1 MKNSIDFIGG
11 GTRRS
16 LLRMVGPLLAAMVLT
31 MAYNL
36 VDSLWVGNLMGETG
50 YAALTS
56 STSVVLILSAIAM
69 GSSNGAAILIAQTAG
84 AKKEAG
90 GLISVSLALAGAF
103 SVGVTAILEL
113 ALRPLL
119 SAMNTLPELFS
130 MAYDYL
136 SVYLLGYAAI
146 FLYMHFT
153 AAFRAFG
160 DPVFQMK
167 GMLLSTVFNAVAD
180 PLMIRGFGLRGA
192 AWATVLSEALCLV
205 FAVVYHRKKRLFRLT
220 LRRADA
226 AWVRPLLADAVPSAV
241 QSCMPAVSSAALL
254 LLVTGFGVTAIAAY
268 GAAGQ
273 LEILLFYPAMAMNMA
288 LTAITGQCS
297 GADRTDRVRDYLR
310 CALRLGTVFTA
321 VLSAAVILFAG
332 PLSRLFVD
340 SGATAAIVQ
349 DFFRVVSVGYVLY
362 MATSCFLGETSGLGH
377 PGRSMA
383 LMFVYYIV
391 VRVPLA
397 AALVRTPL
405 ALDGVWTAVL
415 ISHIAAAALAAAQ
428 GLSLLRTKT
437 PSRTAPKGE
446 AA

>member
-321 VLSAAVILFAG
+321 VLSTAVILFAG

>member
-11 GTRRS
+11 DTRRS

-103 SVGVTAILEL
+103 SVGVTAVLEL

-119 SAMNTLPELFS
+119 SAMNTPPELFS

-205 FAVVYHRKKRLFRLT
+205 FAVVYHRKKQLFRLT

-241 QSCMPAVSSAALL
+241 QSCIPAVSSAALL
-254 LLVTGFGVTAIAAY
+254 LLVTGFGVTVIAAY

-297 GADRTDRVRDYLR
+297 GAGRTDRVRDYLR

-362 MATSCFLGETSGLGH
+362 MATSCFPGETSGLGH

-437 PSRTAPKGE
+437 PSRTAPKEE

>member
-11 GTRRS
+11 DTRRS
-16 LLRMVGPLLAAMVLT
+16 LLRMIGPLLAAMVLT

-84 AKKEAG
+84 AKREAG

-103 SVGVTAILEL
+103 SVGVTAVLEL

-119 SAMNTLPELFS
+119 SAMNTPPELFS

-254 LLVTGFGVTAIAAY
+254 LLVTGFGVTVIAAY
-268 GAAGQ
+268 GAAGR

-297 GADRTDRVRDYLR
+297 GAGRTDRVRDYLR

-377 PGRSMA
+377 PGRSMV

>member
-1 MKNSIDFIGG
+1 
-11 GTRRS
+11 
-16 LLRMVGPLLAAMVLT
+16 
-31 MAYNL
+31 
-36 VDSLWVGNLMGETG
+36 
-50 YAALTS
+50 
-56 STSVVLILSAIAM
+56 
-69 GSSNGAAILIAQTAG
+69 
-84 AKKEAG
+84 
-90 GLISVSLALAGAF
+90 
-103 SVGVTAILEL
+103 
-113 ALRPLL
+113 
-119 SAMNTLPELFS
+119 

-220 LRRADA
+220 LQRADA

-297 GADRTDRVRDYLR
+297 GAGRTDRSGTI
-310 CALRLGTVFTA
+310 CAVPCGWER
-321 VLSAAVILFAG
+321 S
-332 PLSRLFVD
+332 SR
-340 SGATAAIVQ
+340 
-349 DFFRVVSVGYVLY
+349 
-362 MATSCFLGETSGLGH
+362 
-377 PGRSMA
+377 RSSPP
-383 LMFVYYIV
+383 
-391 VRVPLA
+391 R
-397 AALVRTPL
+397 
-405 ALDGVWTAVL
+405 
-415 ISHIAAAALAAAQ
+415 
-428 GLSLLRTKT
+428 
-437 PSRTAPKGE
+437 
-446 AA
+446 

>member
-11 GTRRS
+11 DTRRS

-90 GLISVSLALAGAF
+90 GLIRVSLALAGAF
-103 SVGVTAILEL
+103 SVGVTAVLEL

-119 SAMNTLPELFS
+119 AAMNTPPELFS

-297 GADRTDRVRDYLR
+297 GAGRTDRVRDYLR

-349 DFFRVVSVGYVLY
+349 DFFLVVSVGYVLY

-383 LMFVYYIV
+383 LMLVYYIV

>member
-11 GTRRS
+11 DTRRS

-84 AKKEAG
+84 AKREAG

-103 SVGVTAILEL
+103 SVGVTAVLEL

-119 SAMNTLPELFS
+119 SAMNTPPELFS

-205 FAVVYHRKKRLFRLT
+205 FAVVYHRKKQLFRLT

-241 QSCMPAVSSAALL
+241 QSCIPAVSSAALL
-254 LLVTGFGVTAIAAY
+254 LLVTGFGVTVIAAY

-297 GADRTDRVRDYLR
+297 GAGRTDRVRDYLR

-397 AALVRTPL
+397 GALVRTPL

>member
-1 MKNSIDFIGG
+1 MKNSIDFIDGD
-11 GTRRS
+11 TRRS

-36 VDSLWVGNLMGETG
+36 VDSLWVGNLMGEIG

-56 STSVVLILSAIAM
+56 STAVVLILSAIAM

-103 SVGVTAILEL
+103 SVGVTAVLEL

-119 SAMNTLPELFS
+119 SAMNTPPELFS

-254 LLVTGFGVTAIAAY
+254 LLVTGFDVTAIAAY

-297 GADRTDRVRDYLR
+297 GVGRTDRVRDYLR

-349 DFFRVVSVGYVLY
+349 DFFRIVSVGYVLY

>member
-11 GTRRS
+11 DTRRS

-36 VDSLWVGNLMGETG
+36 VDSLWVGSLMGETG

-69 GSSNGAAILIAQTAG
+69 GSSNGAAILIVQTAG

-103 SVGVTAILEL
+103 SVGVTAVLEL
-113 ALRPLL
+113 ALPPLL
-119 SAMNTLPELFS
+119 SAMNTPPELFS

-297 GADRTDRVRDYLR
+297 GAGRTDRVRDYLR

>member
-103 SVGVTAILEL
+103 SVGVTAVLEL

-119 SAMNTLPELFS
+119 SAMNTPPELFF

-220 LRRADA
+220 LQRADA

-297 GADRTDRVRDYLR
+297 GAGRTDRVRDYLR

-340 SGATAAIVQ
+340 SEATAAIVQ

>member
-11 GTRRS
+11 DTRRS

-103 SVGVTAILEL
+103 SVGVTAVLEL

-119 SAMNTLPELFS
+119 AAMNTPPELFS

-268 GAAGQ
+268 GAAGR

-297 GADRTDRVRDYLR
+297 GAGRTDRVRDYLR

-349 DFFRVVSVGYVLY
+349 GFFRIVSVGYVLY

>member
-11 GTRRS
+11 DTRRS

-84 AKKEAG
+84 AKREAG

-254 LLVTGFGVTAIAAY
+254 LLVTDFGVTVIAAY

-297 GADRTDRVRDYLR
+297 GAGRTDRVRDYLR

>member
-1 MKNSIDFIGG
+1 MKNSIDFVGG
-11 GTRRS
+11 DTRRS

-84 AKKEAG
+84 AKREAG

-103 SVGVTAILEL
+103 SVGVTAVLEL

-119 SAMNTLPELFS
+119 SAMNTPPELFS

-167 GMLLSTVFNAVAD
+167 GMLLSTMFNAVAD

-268 GAAGQ
+268 GAAGR

-297 GADRTDRVRDYLR
+297 GAGRTDRVRDYLR

-321 VLSAAVILFAG
+321 VLSAAVILSAG
-332 PLSRLFVD
+332 PLSRLFVN
-340 SGATAAIVQ
+340 SGTTAAIVQ
-349 DFFRVVSVGYVLY
+349 DFFHTVSVGYVLY
-362 MATSCFLGETSGLGH
+362 MATSCFLGEMSGLCH

-383 LMFVYYIV
+383 LMLVYYIV

-405 ALDGVWTAVL
+405 ALDGVWTAIL

-428 GLSLLRTKT
+428 GLSLLKAKT

>member
-11 GTRRS
+11 DTRRS

-103 SVGVTAILEL
+103 SVGVTAVLEL

-119 SAMNTLPELFS
+119 SAMNTPPELFS

-192 AWATVLSEALCLV
+192 AGATVLSEALCLV

-220 LRRADA
+220 LQRADA
-226 AWVRPLLADAVPSAV
+226 AWVRPLLANAVPSAV

-254 LLVTGFGVTAIAAY
+254 LLVTGFGVTVIAAY

-297 GADRTDRVRDYLR
+297 GAGRTDRVRDYLR

-321 VLSAAVILFAG
+321 VLSAAAILFAG

>member
-11 GTRRS
+11 DTRRS

-84 AKKEAG
+84 AKREAG

-103 SVGVTAILEL
+103 SVGVTAVLEL

-119 SAMNTLPELFS
+119 SAMNTPPELFS

-254 LLVTGFGVTAIAAY
+254 LLVTDFGVTVIAAY

-297 GADRTDRVRDYLR
+297 GAGRTDRVRDYLR

>member
-11 GTRRS
+11 DTRRS

-56 STSVVLILSAIAM
+56 STAVVLILSTIAM

-103 SVGVTAILEL
+103 SVGVTAVLEL

-119 SAMNTLPELFS
+119 SAMNTPPELFS

-192 AWATVLSEALCLV
+192 AGATVLSEALCLV

-297 GADRTDRVRDYLR
+297 GAGRTDRVRDYLR

-362 MATSCFLGETSGLGH
+362 MTTSCFLGETSGLGH

>member
-11 GTRRS
+11 DTRRS

-90 GLISVSLALAGAF
+90 GLISVSLARAGAF
-103 SVGVTAILEL
+103 SVGVTAVLEL

-119 SAMNTLPELFS
+119 AAMNTPPELFS

-268 GAAGQ
+268 GAAGR

-297 GADRTDRVRDYLR
+297 GAGRTDRVRDYLR

>member
-11 GTRRS
+11 DTRRS

-56 STSVVLILSAIAM
+56 STAVVLILSAIAM

-103 SVGVTAILEL
+103 SVGVTAVLEL

-119 SAMNTLPELFS
+119 SAMNTPPELFS

-192 AWATVLSEALCLV
+192 AGATVLSEALCLV

-220 LRRADA
+220 LQRADA

-297 GADRTDRVRDYLR
+297 GAGRTDRVRDYLR

-349 DFFRVVSVGYVLY
+349 DFFRIVSVGYVLY

-383 LMFVYYIV
+383 LIFVYYIV

-405 ALDGVWTAVL
+405 VLDGVWIAVL

>member
-11 GTRRS
+11 DTRRS

-103 SVGVTAILEL
+103 SVGVTAVLEL

-119 SAMNTLPELFS
+119 SAMNTPPELFS

-268 GAAGQ
+268 GAAGR

-297 GADRTDRVRDYLR
+297 GAGRTDRVRDYLR

-340 SGATAAIVQ
+340 SGDTAAIVQ
-349 DFFRVVSVGYVLY
+349 GFFRIVSVGYVLY
-362 MATSCFLGETSGLGH
+362 MATSCFLGETSGLGR

>member
-11 GTRRS
+11 DTRRS

-103 SVGVTAILEL
+103 SVGVTAVLEL

-119 SAMNTLPELFS
+119 SAMNTPPELFS

-192 AWATVLSEALCLV
+192 AGATVLSEALCLV

-220 LRRADA
+220 LQRADA

>member
-11 GTRRS
+11 DTRRS

-103 SVGVTAILEL
+103 SVGVTAVLEL

-119 SAMNTLPELFS
+119 SAMNTPPELFS

-268 GAAGQ
+268 GAAGR

-297 GADRTDRVRDYLR
+297 GAGRTDRVRDYLR

-340 SGATAAIVQ
+340 SGAAAAIVQ

>member
-11 GTRRS
+11 DTRRS

-84 AKKEAG
+84 AKREAG

-103 SVGVTAILEL
+103 SVGVTAVLEL

-119 SAMNTLPELFS
+119 SAMNTPPELFS

-268 GAAGQ
+268 GAAGR

-297 GADRTDRVRDYLR
+297 GAGRTDRVRDYLR

>member
-1 MKNSIDFIGG
+1 MKNSIDFVGG
-11 GTRRS
+11 DTRRS

-90 GLISVSLALAGAF
+90 GLICVSLALAGAF
-103 SVGVTAILEL
+103 SVGVTAVLEL

-119 SAMNTLPELFS
+119 AAMNTPPELFS

-167 GMLLSTVFNAVAD
+167 GMLLSTVFNAAAD

-192 AWATVLSEALCLV
+192 AWATVLSEALCLA

-220 LRRADA
+220 LRRTDA

-268 GAAGQ
+268 GAAGR

-297 GADRTDRVRDYLR
+297 GAGRTDRVRDYLR

-349 DFFRVVSVGYVLY
+349 DFFRTVSVGYVLY
-362 MATSCFLGETSGLGH
+362 MATSCFLGEMSGLGH

-405 ALDGVWTAVL
+405 ALNGVWTAVL

>member
-11 GTRRS
+11 DTRRS

-36 VDSLWVGNLMGETG
+36 VDSLWVGSLMGETG

-84 AKKEAG
+84 AKREAG

-103 SVGVTAILEL
+103 SVGVTAVLGL

-119 SAMNTLPELFS
+119 SAMNTPPELFS

-268 GAAGQ
+268 GAAGR

-297 GADRTDRVRDYLR
+297 GAGRTDRVRDYLR

-349 DFFRVVSVGYVLY
+349 GFFRIVSVGYVLY

>member
-11 GTRRS
+11 DTRRS

-56 STSVVLILSAIAM
+56 STSVVLILSSIAM

-103 SVGVTAILEL
+103 SVGVTAVLEL

-119 SAMNTLPELFS
+119 SAMNTPPELFS

-297 GADRTDRVRDYLR
+297 GAGRTDRVRDYLR

-405 ALDGVWTAVL
+405 ALDGVWIAVL
-415 ISHIAAAALAAAQ
+415 ISHIAAAALAAAS
-428 GLSLLRTKT
+428 GSSVRH
-437 PSRTAPKGE
+437 RR
-446 AA
+446 

>member
-11 GTRRS
+11 DTRRS

-84 AKKEAG
+84 AKREAG

-103 SVGVTAILEL
+103 SVGVTAVLEL

-119 SAMNTLPELFS
+119 SAMNTPPELFS

-220 LRRADA
+220 LQRADA

-297 GADRTDRVRDYLR
+297 GAGRTDRVRDYLR

-349 DFFRVVSVGYVLY
+349 DFFRIVSVGYVLY

-405 ALDGVWTAVL
+405 ALDGVWIAVL

>member
-11 GTRRS
+11 DTRRS

-84 AKKEAG
+84 AKREAG

-103 SVGVTAILEL
+103 SVGVTAVLEL

-119 SAMNTLPELFS
+119 SAMNTPPELFS

-220 LRRADA
+220 LQRADA

-297 GADRTDRVRDYLR
+297 GAGRTDRVRDYLR

-362 MATSCFLGETSGLGH
+362 MATSCFPGETSGLGH

>member
-11 GTRRS
+11 DTRRS

-103 SVGVTAILEL
+103 SVGVTAVLEL

-119 SAMNTLPELFS
+119 SAMNTPPELFS

-220 LRRADA
+220 LQRADA

-321 VLSAAVILFAG
+321 VLSTAVILFAG

>member
-11 GTRRS
+11 DTRRS

-84 AKKEAG
+84 AKREAG

-103 SVGVTAILEL
+103 SVGVTAVLEL

-119 SAMNTLPELFS
+119 SAMNTPPELFS

-220 LRRADA
+220 LQRADA

-297 GADRTDRVRDYLR
+297 GAGRTDRVRDYLR

>member
-11 GTRRS
+11 DTRRS

-36 VDSLWVGNLMGETG
+36 VDSLWVGSLMGETG

-103 SVGVTAILEL
+103 SVGVTAVLEL

-119 SAMNTLPELFS
+119 SAMNTPPELFS

-297 GADRTDRVRDYLR
+297 GAGRTDRVRDYLR

-321 VLSAAVILFAG
+321 VLSAAVILSAG

-349 DFFRVVSVGYVLY
+349 GFFRIVSVGYVLY

>member
-11 GTRRS
+11 DTRRS

-84 AKKEAG
+84 AKREAG

-103 SVGVTAILEL
+103 SVGVTAVLGL

-268 GAAGQ
+268 GAAGR

-297 GADRTDRVRDYLR
+297 GAGRTDRVRDYLR

-340 SGATAAIVQ
+340 SADTAAIVQ
-349 DFFRVVSVGYVLY
+349 GFFRIVSVGYVLY
-362 MATSCFLGETSGLGH
+362 MATSCFLGETSGLGR

>member
-11 GTRRS
+11 DTRRS

-103 SVGVTAILEL
+103 SVGVTAVLEL

-119 SAMNTLPELFS
+119 SAMNTPPELFS

-297 GADRTDRVRDYLR
+297 GAGRTDRVRDYLR

>member
-11 GTRRS
+11 DTRRS

-103 SVGVTAILEL
+103 SVGVTAVLEL

-119 SAMNTLPELFS
+119 SAMNTPPELFS

-192 AWATVLSEALCLV
+192 AGATVLSEALCLV

-268 GAAGQ
+268 GAAGR

-297 GADRTDRVRDYLR
+297 GAGRTDRVRDYLR

-349 DFFRVVSVGYVLY
+349 DFFRTVSVGYVLY

-383 LMFVYYIV
+383 LMLVYYIV

>member
-11 GTRRS
+11 DTRRS

-84 AKKEAG
+84 AKREAG

-192 AWATVLSEALCLV
+192 AGATVLSEALCLV

-220 LRRADA
+220 LQRVDA

>member
-11 GTRRS
+11 DTRRS

-103 SVGVTAILEL
+103 SVGVTAVLEL

-119 SAMNTLPELFS
+119 SAMNTPPELFS

-167 GMLLSTVFNAVAD
+167 GMLLSTVFNAAAD

-268 GAAGQ
+268 GAAGR

-297 GADRTDRVRDYLR
+297 GAGRTDRVRDYLR

-321 VLSAAVILFAG
+321 VLSAAVILSAG

>member
-11 GTRRS
+11 DTRRS

-56 STSVVLILSAIAM
+56 STSVVLILSSIAM

-103 SVGVTAILEL
+103 SVGVTAVLEL

-119 SAMNTLPELFS
+119 SAMNTPPELFS

-297 GADRTDRVRDYLR
+297 GAGRTDRVRDYLR

>member
-11 GTRRS
+11 DTRRS

-103 SVGVTAILEL
+103 SVGVTAVLEL

-119 SAMNTLPELFS
+119 SAMNTPPELFS

-205 FAVVYHRKKRLFRLT
+205 FAVVFHRKKRLFRLT

-268 GAAGQ
+268 GAAGR

-297 GADRTDRVRDYLR
+297 GAGRTDRVRDYLR

-349 DFFRVVSVGYVLY
+349 NFFRVVSVGYVLY

>member
-11 GTRRS
+11 DTRRS

-103 SVGVTAILEL
+103 SVGVTAVLEL

-119 SAMNTLPELFS
+119 SAMNTPPELFS

-192 AWATVLSEALCLV
+192 AGATVLSEALCLV

-220 LRRADA
+220 LQRADA

-310 CALRLGTVFTA
+310 CALRLGTVFAA

>member
-84 AKKEAG
+84 AKREAG

-103 SVGVTAILEL
+103 SVGVTAVLEL

-119 SAMNTLPELFS
+119 SAMNTPPELFS

-226 AWVRPLLADAVPSAV
+226 AWVRPLLADAVPLAV

-254 LLVTGFGVTAIAAY
+254 LLVTGFGVTVIAAY

-297 GADRTDRVRDYLR
+297 GAGRTDRVRDYLR

>member
-11 GTRRS
+11 DTRRS

-84 AKKEAG
+84 AKREAG

-103 SVGVTAILEL
+103 SVGVTAVLEL

-119 SAMNTLPELFS
+119 SAMNTPPELFS

-297 GADRTDRVRDYLR
+297 GAGRTDRVRDYLR

-349 DFFRVVSVGYVLY
+349 DFFRIVSVGYVLY